1 MSAVTPTTPTPEV
14 TTTTSLNPFVLLRS
28 GVEVLGQRVLVLH
41 ADFVSF
47 LKFLREILRWT
58 FRRPFRRALIFQQ
71 LEFVGNQSLN
81 IVLVSGF
88 AVGAV
93 FGLQIGAI
101 FQVFRAESL
110 MGAATGKA
118 LCQELAPLISAI
130 LLTGRAGSAMTAEI
144 STMKVNEQVDA
155 MEAMAVDPISY
166 LVVPRVLASMLIGP
180 LLCAVFIFIGVLGA
194 YVAGIVLFNVDEGMF
209 VSKMK
214 QFVFTTD
221 ITRGLVKSFV
231 FSIIMASLACR
242 YGLRAS
248 GGAKGVGIATTN
260 SVVATLLSI
269 LFVDVIIT
277 YVQVVW

>member
-1 MSAVTPTTPTPEV
+1 MSASGGP
-14 TTTTSLNPFVLLRS
+14 TTTSFNPLVFAR
-28 GVEVLGQRVLVLH
+28 GVVELIGRKVITFFKDW
-41 ADFVSF
+41 ASF
-47 LKFLREILRWT
+47 MGFLREVGHWAV
-58 FRRPFRRALIFQQ
+58 RRPYRVGALFQQ

-81 IVLVSGF
+81 IVLVSGL

-118 LCQELAPLISAI
+118 LCQELAPLVTAI

-144 STMKVNEQVDA
+144 ATMKVNEQVDA
-155 MEAMAVDPISY
+155 MEAMAVDPVSY
-166 LVVPRVLASMLIGP
+166 LVVPRVLASMLVLP
-180 LLCAVFIFIGVLGA
+180 LLCAVFIFVGVLGA
-194 YVAGIVLFNVDEGMF
+194 YIAGVFLFGIDEGMF
-209 VSKMK
+209 VSKIK
-214 QFVFTTD
+214 QFVFPSD
-221 ITRGLVKSFV
+221 MTRGLVKSFV
-231 FSIIMASLACR
+231 FSIIMAALACR

-260 SVVATLLSI
+260 SVVVTLLSI

-277 YVQVVW
+277 YFQVVW